1 MTKRGS
7 SVFATDLRSRFPRPA
22 ISGPVAL
29 SPGVILCIKRAGKG
43 VRNRCAV
50 LAARSTL
57 F

>member
-50 LAARSTL
+50 LAARPTL